1 MKKMIGIVLAA
12 VMMLFGVGVVMSE
25 GVWAKPSC
33 EKKFLGIRPWH
44 AGLEKDADCNI
55 VSPAGGLD
63 GDKMAAFVWTIILN
77 VLSTMFS
84 LIGFVMIGV
93 FAYGGIKQI
102 TSRGEPAMV
111 VAGKKAMA
119 NGIVGLI
126 IMLLAVVI
134 VNTIIGGL
142 IK

>member
-12 VMMLFGVGVVMSE
+12 VMMIFGAGVVMSE
-25 GVWAKPSC
+25 GVWAKPNC
-33 EKKFLGIRPWH
+33 EKKFLGIRSWH
-44 AGLEKDADCNI
+44 AGLEKDPDCNI
-55 VSPAGGLD
+55 VSPTGGLD

-126 IMLLAVVI
+126 IMLVAVVV
-134 VNTIIGGL
+134 VNTIIGVL
-142 IK
+142 VK